1 MAKLLNQATTDKV
14 TVANPYTIESGSA
27 FTFCEWVLQR
37 GAPANGQGTGKLGS
51 SAIDL
56 FVFFTNWFCEVPRFT
71 TTANAFVS
79 GANLF
84 PSSDVWTFVGITYSE
99 SDGVRI
105 YRGTLSTPMVELSYV
120 SRTVGVGATL
130 ACDGNLIIGNRSASS
145 TLAPRHN
152 IAHVS
157 LWDQILTVEHMN
169 LLRIFP
175 YAAAH
180 RFSVGGGGAGTVVN
194 LKSYHPLTES
204 AAATALDHSGNGNNG
219 TVTGMALAA
228 DPPFAWTRRGL
239 HRMIVTPAAAVAIDL
254 MPQASM

>member
-1 MAKLLNQATTDKV
+1 MKGDFVSNLGKVYGIYTGGFVAFVVLLAILEQIGVPNQIIG
-14 TVANPYTIESGSA
+14 Y
-27 FTFCEWVLQR
+27 
-37 GAPANGQGTGKLGS
+37 
-51 SAIDL
+51 L

-180 RFSVGGGGAGTVVN
+180 RFSVGGTVVN

-204 AAATALDHSGNGNNG
+204 AVATALDHSGNGNNG
-219 TVTGMALAA
+219 TVTGMSLVA
-228 DPPFAWTRRGL
+228 DPPFAWTRRGV
-239 HRMIVTPAAAVAIDL
+239 RAVIVTPGAAAGGIPTLVGPRFSLAGPRGL
-254 MPQASM
+254 AG